1 MWSAARYDL
10 GLSEAEFWKLTGKQ
24 LSHLIRR
31 HKGSQDRQQL
41 LVGLLASVTANYS
54 MCRPKEPL
62 VPADFMPNRKER
74 ERTEDEIA
82 QEFADKFQFIAM
94 QPGATIH

>member
-1 MWSAARYDL
+1 
-10 GLSEAEFWKLTGKQ
+10 
-24 LSHLIRR
+24 
-31 HKGSQDRQQL
+31 
-41 LVGLLASVTANYS
+41 